1 MPTFKRQDQEQIEK
15 AQELLEGAP
24 VGEIGFTKSLFF
36 GRLHLDKVMPYPKQD
51 PEESARVDNL
61 LRDLDAFLT
70 AHVDPERIDREE
82 RISQDVIDG
91 LGKLGVLGLTVPKE
105 YGGLGFSHTAYCRV
119 LERISAH
126 CASTAVLVGAHQSI
140 GLKALVL
147 MGTEQQKREFLPAL
161 ASGQKLA
168 AFCLTEPEAGSD
180 AANVQSSAR

>member
-15 AQELLEGAP
+15 AQDLLEGAP

-61 LRDLDAFLT
+61 LRDLEAFLT

-91 LGKLGVLGLTVPKE
+91 LGKLGDHVLRDALFAVNALGVNV
-105 YGGLGFSHTAYCRV
+105 GGQEGQEVAEQVIDARGF
-119 LERISAH
+119 
-126 CASTAVLVGAHQSI
+126 
-140 GLKALVL
+140 
-147 MGTEQQKREFLPAL
+147 
-161 ASGQKLA
+161 
-168 AFCLTEPEAGSD
+168 
-180 AANVQSSAR
+180 